1 MKNLK
6 SLDRNIFINVKQYNL
21 LKNACCVQEK
31 NEKKIL
37 LIASIN
43 TRKQKKKMCK
53 ILLKQIR

>member
-6 SLDRNIFINVKQYNL
+6 SLDRYIFINVKQYNS

-31 NEKKIL
+31 SKKKIL

-43 TRKQKKKMCK
+43 IRKQKKKMCK